1 MEEKQ
6 EPRWERGVS
15 AAMLHVLAMGLM
27 LCDHIWAALF
37 PAAEWLTCVGR
48 IAFPIFAF
56 LLVEGYFHTSS
67 LKRYMLRLLVWAV
80 ISEIPFNLMYFGSAF
95 YPYHQNVLWTFLVS
109 LLLITLL
116 DRVRDRLK
124 PVLSAIASAAFIV
137 LGYLLGFALM
147 VDYYGVGVLTVVV
160 FYYFSQRRWWSY
172 AGQLACLA
180 FLNVELLGG
189 YSYAVTLL
197 GYELEIPQ
205 QGLALLALIPIWLYQ
220 GRQGEHRKPFR
231 YFCYAF
237 YPAHMLV
244 LALFRGILTA

>member
-1 MEEKQ
+1 MEER
-6 EPRWERGVS
+6 EPRGVS
-15 AAMLHVLAMGLM
+15 AAMLHVLAMVLM
-27 LCDHIWAALF
+27 LCDHMWATLF

-48 IAFPIFAF
+48 VAYPIFAF
-56 LLVEGYFHTSS
+56 MLVEGYFHTSS
-67 LKRYMLRLLVWAV
+67 LKRYMLRLLAWAV

-95 YPYHQNVLWTFLVS
+95 YPYHQNVLWTFLLS

-116 DRVRDRLK
+116 DRVRDRLR
-124 PVLSAIASAAFIV
+124 PVFAVIVSAALIV
-137 LGYLLGFALM
+137 LGYLAGFALM

-172 AGQLACLA
+172 VGQLVCLA

-189 YSYAVTLL
+189 LGYEVTLF
-197 GYELEIPQ
+197 GYELEISQ

-237 YPAHMLV
+237 YPAHMLA
-244 LALFRGILTA
+244 LALIRNAHTA